1 MKLRNIGFALTL
13 SLFSASVF
21 AYGTGYSSFPLSV
34 ERKLLSTELTGV
46 TSTGGGMG
54 VQARYTQKAS
64 DQLTFDAGLGMGS
77 GERSGR
83 IFTNADFEIFPDY
96 MRQPRVAVRA
106 GFEFAKEFGA
116 TRNILSV
123 APMVSKGFAFWG
135 QEAFPFVSL
144 PIGMN
149 LNSDTKTYEST
160 ISLNSGING
169 HVPVEGYQNLIA
181 SAEVQLGLKDSFTAV
196 LVGLS
201 YPLD

>member
-1 MKLRNIGFALTL
+1 MKLHNIVFAFIL
-13 SLFSASVF
+13 SGFSASAF

-34 ERKLLSTELTGV
+34 EKKMLSTEITGV

-64 DQLTFDAGLGMGS
+64 DQLSFDAGLGMGS

-83 IFTNADFEIFPDY
+83 IFGNADFEIFPDY

-106 GFEFAKEFGA
+106 GYEFAKEFGA

-149 LNSDTKTYEST
+149 LNSDTKTYESM
-160 ISLNSGING
+160 ISLNTGING
-169 HVPVEGYQNLIA
+169 HLPIEGYQNLIG
-181 SAEVQLGLKDSFTAV
+181 SAEVQLGLKDSFTAI

-201 YPLD
+201 YPLQ

>member
-1 MKLRNIGFALTL
+1 MKLHNIAFALIL
-13 SLFSASVF
+13 SGFSATAF

-34 ERKLLSTELTGV
+34 EKKMLSTEITGV

-64 DQLTFDAGLGMGS
+64 EQLSFDAGLGMGS

-83 IFTNADFEIFPDY
+83 VFGNADFEIFPDY

-106 GFEFAKEFGA
+106 GYEFAKEFGA
-116 TRNILSV
+116 SRNILSV

-160 ISLNSGING
+160 ISLNTGING
-169 HVPVEGYQNLIA
+169 HLPIEGYQNLIG
-181 SAEVQLGLKDSFTAV
+181 SAEIQLGLKDSFTAV

-201 YPLD
+201 YPLQ